1 MSPKDIAAAIVV
13 SPSTIARLLEP
24 YRKWIKT
31 ITTDNGS
38 ESFVMSTLLKSKR
51 NGIKFIRVRILRH
64 EYITR
69 KLGIIVYFADP
80 HAPWQKGGIEN
91 TNSLIRQYIPN
102 GTDFKNVSLQRIKMI
117 QRKINARPREKLNFL
132 TPDEVVY
139 KKTL

>member
-1 MSPKDIAAAIVV
+1 MSPKDITAAIVV

-91 TNSLIRQYIPN
+91 TNGLIRQYIPS
-102 GTDFKNVSLQRIKMI
+102 GTDFKNISLQRIKMI

>member
-1 MSPKDIAAAIVV
+1 MSPKDITAAIVV

-91 TNSLIRQYIPN
+91 TNGLIRQYIPN
-102 GTDFKNVSLQRIKMI
+102 GTDFKNISLQRIKMI

>member
-1 MSPKDIAAAIVV
+1 MSQKDIAAAIEV
-13 SPSTIARLLEP
+13 SPSTIVRLLKP

-38 ESFVMSTLLKSKR
+38 EF
-51 NGIKFIRVRILRH
+51 FRH

-69 KLGIIVYFADP
+69 KLGIKVYFADP
-80 HAPWQKGGIEN
+80 HAPWQKGSIEN
-91 TNSLIRQYIPN
+91 TNGLIRQYIPN
-102 GTDFKNVSLQRIKMI
+102 GTDFKNVSQQKIKMI
-117 QRKINARPREKLNFL
+117 QRKINARPGKKLNIL

>member
-1 MSPKDIAAAIVV
+1 MLQKDMSQKDIAAAIGV
-13 SPSTIARLLEP
+13 SPSTIVRLLEP

-38 ESFVMSTLLKSKR
+38 EF
-51 NGIKFIRVRILRH
+51 FRH

-69 KLGIIVYFADP
+69 KLGVKVYFADP

-91 TNSLIRQYIPN
+91 TNGLIRQYIPN
-102 GTDFKNVSLQRIKMI
+102 GTDFKNVSQQKIKMI
-117 QRKINARPREKLNFL
+117 QRKINARPREKLNIL